1 MHVNIWGSNSKRS
14 NSLEHELQQS
24 FERYGY
30 TADIVNME
38 RPVQRDGPLFIRN
51 KFYGYLKKCSFT
63 EVRSHIQAL
72 ERRMGTIN
80 DSDSLLCVRDKGV
93 SPKVFREL
101 QVAHV
106 RTYEVGPENIM
117 DFVNY
122 WSAEVPGG
130 VILKDR
136 FGGKG
141 KGIIRVQKDDGYR
154 IDLCGV
160 DGEEDMKHEK
170 VSETELCSVLSG
182 IQRNHKLI
190 GQPYVV
196 SEHERSTDYLES
208 ESIRVLCA
216 DEYALG
222 MSRRAEGPINNIAV
236 SKNSLM
242 QGRAVKT
249 EVTPSEY
256 IASDLLRLGLN
267 LRVMG
272 NDFIRTDPE
281 LYRDTPGV
289 LWLPERYGGG
299 PLSVLLEVNGNVQYG
314 GIQEL
319 YQTNISEK
327 IVEGLCGGRDSNPR
341 TH

>member
-14 NSLEHELQQS
+14 NSLEYELQQS
-24 FERYGY
+24 FERYGH

-38 RPVQRDGPLFIRN
+38 RPVQRDGPIFIRN
-51 KFYGYLKKCSFT
+51 KFYGYLKKGTFNVVHDH
-63 EVRSHIQAL
+63 VRGL
-72 ERRMGTIN
+72 EKRMGTIN
-80 DSDSLLCVRDKGV
+80 DSDSLLCVRDKWV
-93 SPKVFREL
+93 SPQEFREL
-101 QVAHV
+101 EVPHV
-106 RTYEVGPENIM
+106 RTYEVGPENMM
-117 DFVNY
+117 DFVDY
-122 WSAEVPGG
+122 WSAAVPGG

-154 IDLCGV
+154 VDVCGV
-160 DGEEDMKHEK
+160 DGEEDMKNQK
-170 VSETELCSVLSG
+170 VSETDLSFILAG

-196 SEHERSTDYLES
+196 SEHERTTDYTES

-216 DEYALG
+216 DNYALG
-222 MSRRAEGPINNIAV
+222 MARRAEGPINNIAV
-236 SKNSLM
+236 AKNSLV

-289 LWLPERYGGG
+289 LWLPRRYDGG

-314 GIQEL
+314 GIQSL
-319 YQTNISEK
+319 YDMNISDT